1 MVTHKNN
8 MKFLT
13 VTEVVFLGYFSM
25 VYAASYINE
34 VIVKPIANDV
44 CSDVLV
50 SDRLT
55 GTGEKGF

>member
-1 MVTHKNN
+1 